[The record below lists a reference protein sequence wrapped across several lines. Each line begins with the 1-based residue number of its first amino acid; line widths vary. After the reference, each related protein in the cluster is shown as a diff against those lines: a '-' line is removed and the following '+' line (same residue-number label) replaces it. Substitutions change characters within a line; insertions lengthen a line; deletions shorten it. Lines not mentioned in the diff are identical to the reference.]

1 MISLSHS
8 ITNRSYLSKKFHSWT
23 GYLFKILLGLAIVLP
38 IIICLS
44 FALKT
49 NEELMG
55 MVGLQFL
62 PKNPTFENFN
72 WVMQTI
78 PIGIYMVN
86 TFIQCAIVIVC
97 QLTICSLAGYAFV
110 FFEFPLKKLLFTIIL
125 ITMMI
130 PGDVVII
137 TNYIQIQR
145 WKLTDTHIGMALPY
159 LVGGMGIFLLRQFYL
174 TLPKELK
181 DAAEID
187 GCTDMGFF
195 FRVAV
200 PLSVPSLASLA
211 IYEFISIYNRYFWP
225 LLVTNKDSMRTIQLG
240 MAMLEGGE
248 AGKTPHILAG
258 ASLCILPAILV
269 FIIGQKY
276 LVKGMTAG
284 AIKG

>member
-1 MISLSHS
+1 
-8 ITNRSYLSKKFHSWT
+8 
-23 GYLFKILLGLAIVLP
+23 
-38 IIICLS
+38 
-44 FALKT
+44 
-49 NEELMG
+49 MG

-62 PKNPTFENFN
+62 PKNPTFENFT